1 MEWTTCTDFR
11 LQNISDLT
19 VRGNVRWVATG
30 VSSKQIKPHSRRK
43 CDIGGHGSL
52 VDVLT
57 YELGGCSLERARVCG
72 VLVTRPSAFALAA
85 KNLMKEEVHEGILI
99 VMLLNVVTFLFPT
112 HAG

>member
-1 MEWTTCTDFR
+1 MDHRCTDFR

-19 VRGNVRWVATG
+19 VRGNTRWVAAG

-43 CDIGGHGSL
+43 CEIGGHGSL

-57 YELGGCSLERARVCG
+57 YELGGYSLERARVCG
-72 VLVTRPSAFALAA
+72 VLLVTRPPAFVFAT
-85 KNLMKEEVHEGILI
+85 KNLMKEGVHEGILI
-99 VMLLNVVTFLFPT
+99 VMLLNVLTFLFPT